1 MINLVHSL
9 LFAAALVQ
17 AQAATPAPQS
27 TGATVNSEV
36 LFWPHG
42 VSPLGIDH
50 KDTFA
55 NHGLQI
61 SHREKSGNVEVH
73 LTKTDV
79 MVIQEGTATLLY
91 GGEGVG
97 MHPTAP
103 NELQG
108 TTIVGGQSRRVSPGD
123 VIHIPTGV
131 PHQFILAP
139 GEKITYL
146 VVKVVDPPPTTK

>member
-1 MINLVHSL
+1 MLIPLL
-9 LFAAALVQ
+9 LFAALH
-17 AQAATPAPQS
+17 AQTTTPPP
-27 TGATVNSEV
+27 EV

-42 VSPLGIDH
+42 LPPQGIDH

-61 SHREKSGNVEVH
+61 SHRDKSGNVEVH

-79 MVIQEGTATLLY
+79 MIIQTGTATLLY

-97 MHPTAP
+97 MHTTLP

-108 TTIVGGQSRRVSPGD
+108 TSLTGAASRRVSAGD

-139 GEKITYL
+139 GETITYL
-146 VVKVVDPPPTTK
+146 VVKVVDPPATTK

>member
-1 MINLVHSL
+1 MFLPLTL
-9 LFAAALVQ
+9 LLAFQ
-17 AQAATPAPQS
+17 QAATPPP
-27 TGATVNSEV
+27 TV

-61 SHREKSGNVEVH
+61 SHRDKSGEVEVH
-73 LTKTDV
+73 QTKADV
-79 MVIQEGTATLLY
+79 MVIQNGDATLLY
-91 GGEGVG
+91 GGEGVN
-97 MHPTAP
+97 MHVVAP
-103 NELQG
+103 NELHG
-108 TTIVGGQSRRVSPGD
+108 TTIKGGSSRRVTTGD

-139 GEKITYL
+139 GETITYL
-146 VVKVVDPPPTTK
+146 VVKVVDPPATK

>member
-1 MINLVHSL
+1 MILPLL
-9 LFAAALVQ
+9 LFVALHPQ
-17 AQAATPAPQS
+17 ASAPVAPPPA
-27 TGATVNSEV
+27 NNEV

-42 VSPLGIDH
+42 VPPEGIDH

-61 SHREKSGNVEVH
+61 SHRDKSGNVEVH

-79 MVIQEGTATLLY
+79 MVIQSGTATLLY

-97 MHPTAP
+97 MHTTLP

-108 TTIVGGQSRRVSPGD
+108 TSLTGAASRRVSAGD

-139 GEKITYL
+139 GETITYL
-146 VVKVVDPPPTTK
+146 VVKIVDLPAK

>member
-17 AQAATPAPQS
+17 AQAAAPAPQS
-27 TGATVNSEV
+27 TGATVSSEV

-61 SHREKSGNVEVH
+61 SHRDKSGNVEVH

-91 GGEGVG
+91 GGEGVN
-97 MHPTAP
+97 MHSTAP

-108 TTIVGGQSRRVSPGD
+108 TTITGGSSRRVSPGD

-146 VVKVVDPPPTTK
+146 VVKVVDPPAVK